1 MSSINSN
8 LNYNSPNLDSSGDTY
23 IAGESIPS
31 NNASNQPGSLSFT
44 EIRNRLLANLQKEYN
59 YLYPRYLDAY
69 KRWKS
74 NTLDQNS
81 IDAQSAQSDY
91 QNLEQQLSAINN
103 ALSNLNQK
111 TNNSIYD
118 TSNTVYNQDKQI
130 FLNQKKIQDE
140 KNNINEL
147 NERLSS
153 DNDKIK
159 DYQILNRN
167 WSHRLLFW
175 IIITIIVAIVWL
187 VMMSKFY
194 GFKTPG
200 KQE

>member
-1 MSSINSN
+1 MSSSN
-8 LNYNSPNLDSSGDTY
+8 LNYNSPNQLSVGDTY
-23 IAGESIPS
+23 IAGEGIASD
-31 NNASNQPGSLSFT
+31 NANDMPGSLSFP

-81 IDAQSAQSDY
+81 SEAQSAKNDY
-91 QNLEQQLSAINN
+91 QNLEQQLTSINN
-103 ALSNLNQK
+103 ALKNLNEK
-111 TNNSIYD
+111 TNNDIYN
-118 TSNTVYNQDKQI
+118 TSQTLYNQDKQI
-130 FLNQKKIQDE
+130 FLNQKKIQYE

-153 DNDKIK
+153 DNNKIK

-167 WSHRLLFW
+167 WGHKLLFW
-175 IIITIIVAIVWL
+175 IIITIVIVIVWL
-187 VMMSKFY
+187 AMMSKFY
-194 GFKTPG
+194 GFKIPG
-200 KQE
+200 KQS